1 MVIIPY
7 RPMDK
12 CMLDGEILDGNNL
25 RHARISKQQ
34 SIANSHLLANVSL
47 KCP

>member
-1 MVIIPY
+1 MIMIPY
-7 RPMDK
+7 RPMYK
-12 CMLDGEILDGNNL
+12 CMLDGESLGGDNL

-47 KCP
+47 KCS